1 MESRLETHSTNTSP
15 APSSLGSSTVRARSI
30 TDYCCVGMDWK
41 WSCMLCCVV
50 LLCCVVSSLQIVL
63 RLFSGSEWMPRC
75 VAGCYRHERCRE
87 SNPPFPHTT
96 HAGNIFSTS
105 AFRVI
110 PSDGRGNTGSN
121 CAGAGGGGP
130 DRSSPIL
137 LDIVV
142 ACGRTAKKIH
152 QPRRRFQQSRTTV
165 PSRPA
170 TAEVLWLFHA
180 AWILL
185 LASEY
190 SIPFYVLYNPPKCP
204 RCRECH
210 ARSGVALFVLPRN
223 VFQKKRERIHNHTK
237 LSILLSRHRS

>member
-96 HAGNIFSTS
+96 HASNIISTS

-110 PSDGRGNTGSN
+110 PSEDAEIQDRIELCGRRRTGSFVPDFTRHR
-121 CAGAGGGGP
+121 GGMWQN
-130 DRSSPIL
+130 RQ
-137 LDIVV
+137 
-142 ACGRTAKKIH
+142 KIH

-237 LSILLSRHRS
+237 LSILLSLHRS